1 VVGRQSQALPDLL
14 GSAFQPV
21 HKPGVRSVR
30 AGTLD
35 DPAAVARKVHI
46 FTRSKLPWVTLPDSM
61 PAFKVYY
68 DTKKLW
74 PAASLGRVEGLMA
87 SALPATVA
95 CLLESEVRMPFE
107 DLIAA
112 WDGEQV
118 IVHFDRP
125 TGSWMFICMHSTT
138 LGPAAGGT
146 RLRAYPSPED
156 GLADGLRLSEGMTW
170 KAAVGGLPHGGGKG
184 VIAVSQ
190 LPQGEVREG
199 LLVRYAQLV
208 NTLGGN
214 FRTGPD
220 MNITQA
226 DVDLVAQHTPYIF
239 GRSISAGGSGSSGPD
254 TAIGVLHGI
263 RACVTHVFGEPTL
276 EGRVVLIQGV
286 GGVGEPLAELLVAEG
301 ATVIASDPDHERVA
315 ALVDRLHV
323 ASVSSEEAIGTECD
337 VFSPCAI
344 GGILNAD
351 TISRLRCRIV
361 AGSANNQLA
370 TPEGAERLRTAGIL
384 YAPDYV
390 INVGGGLHL
399 YGLEQLGW
407 DNATLQRH
415 LADIGDTLATIFTIA
430 DENTITTL
438 AAAGRIGS
446 ERLARASASAPA

>member
-1 VVGRQSQALPDLL
+1 MGPRAVLAALPWRPADQT
-14 GSAFQPV
+14 GSSP
-21 HKPGVRSVR
+21 
-30 AGTLD
+30 
-35 DPAAVARKVHI
+35 PAARV
-46 FTRSKLPWVTLPDSM
+46 KL
-61 PAFKVYY
+61 
-68 DTKKLW
+68 
-74 PAASLGRVEGLMA
+74 AS
-87 SALPATVA
+87 SALWMSLRSETLA
-95 CLLESEVRMPFE
+95 CLLESEVRVPFE

-118 IVHFDRP
+118 IVHFDRL
-125 TGSWMFICMHSTT
+125 TGSWMFICMHSMT

-226 DVDLVAQHTPYIF
+226 DVDLVVQHTPYIF

-315 ALVDRLHV
+315 ALVERLHV
-323 ASVSSEEAIGTECD
+323 ASVSPEEAIGTECD

-351 TISRLRCRIV
+351 TIPRLRCRIV

-370 TPEGAERLRTAGIL
+370 TPEPTTSSMSAEVCTCTGSSSSAGTTPPSSGISPASETRCPRSSRSPTRTRSRRLLLPAG
-384 YAPDYV
+384 
-390 INVGGGLHL
+390 
-399 YGLEQLGW
+399 
-407 DNATLQRH
+407 
-415 LADIGDTLATIFTIA
+415 
-430 DENTITTL
+430 
-438 AAAGRIGS
+438 
-446 ERLARASASAPA
+446 SAPNGWHVRTRPRQRDVADDLANSSGKRAGPRTSPFEVPKT